1 MPQYAAGQLAGPC
14 EPESSNDPDP
24 PWFAPRACRRAARAA
39 LGSMTRR
46 AHRWALS
53 PLAIVTSWLRSKRW
67 LLPPAVPPQPADLSP
82 DRRAAAIMTTFQPPT
97 IMAATTSALPARIDH
112 SAQLRNGRTRYLR
125 GRILGRA
132 CCRTRHSTCPA
143 IPVAPADGAAHE

>member
-14 EPESSNDPDP
+14 EPESSNDPCP
-24 PWFAPRACRRAARAA
+24 PWVAPRACRRAPRAA
-39 LGSMTRR
+39 FGSMTRR

-53 PLAIVTSWLRSKRW
+53 PLAIVTRLVGVEAMA
-67 LLPPAVPPQPADLSP
+67 AVTGGLTAAADLSP
-82 DRRAAAIMTTFQPPT
+82 DRRAAAIMTTFQLPT

>member
-1 MPQYAAGQLAGPC
+1 MPLASWPARANRKVQTIPIRPLVCAAG
-14 EPESSNDPDP
+14 
-24 PWFAPRACRRAARAA
+24 
-39 LGSMTRR
+39 
-46 AHRWALS
+46 
-53 PLAIVTSWLRSKRW
+53 
-67 LLPPAVPPQPADLSP
+67 LPPGCPCRVWEHDSPSTPLGVVTLGYCDQLVEVEAMAAVTGVSPQPAGTSP

-132 CCRTRHSTCPA
+132 W
-143 IPVAPADGAAHE
+143 VQNAA